1 MSELPELPD
10 GDVPGL
16 PEGFGDAPDEQLT
29 PPAHQAL
36 ADISFITAA
45 LGLCML
51 NGSLKLD
58 AEGTEELTG
67 AVKRLADHVGIDAE
81 PPSRITKGK
90 PGKIIRF
97 GAN

>member
-1 MSELPELPD
+1 MSDLPELPD
-10 GDVPGL
+10 
-16 PEGFGDAPDEQLT
+16 GFGDAPDEQLA

-58 AEGTEELTG
+58 TEGTEELKG

-90 PGKIIRF
+90 PGNILRL
-97 GAN
+97 GNN